1 MSSSENLLI
10 HALAVHAENPGT
22 VRARVTVRMG
32 DPAVGDRLWF
42 EATDRVRRELE
53 IIDMKRSDRLSTII
67 FSGAEPDLKHFVGG
81 TYLYGLDVTR

>member
-10 HALAVHAENPGT
+10 HALAVHAESADN

-32 DPAVGDRLWF
+32 NPEVGDRVWF
-42 EATDRVRRELE
+42 EATDRVKRELE
-53 IIDMKRSDRLSTII
+53 IVDIKRSDRLSTIT